1 MGGSCFVLADG
12 LAAVEDGGA
21 VEEEDV
27 LGIEGQPGAEALGL
41 EVADIHE
48 RDLCIGPCEQR
59 REAAGERIA
68 EDDERPVRL
77 CCRVGD
83 GQERFG
89 AGKED
94 RIRVLPC
101 QLLQIVDGQL
111 AAGLIVIDRAAAQR
125 VVCQIPQ
132 RLRLQR
138 QRRLPAETP

>member
-48 RDLCIGPCEQR
+48 RDLCIGPCKQR
-59 REAAGERIA
+59 CEAAGKRVA
-68 EDDERPVRL
+68 EDDEFPVRL
-77 CCRVGD
+77 CCRVRD
-83 GQERFG
+83 GQKRFG
-89 AGKED
+89 AGEED

-132 RLRLQR
+132 RLRQNR
-138 QRRLPAETP
+138 

>member
-41 EVADIHE
+41 EVSDIHE
-48 RDLCIGPCEQR
+48 RDLRIGSGEQR

-68 EDDERPVRL
+68 EDDEFPVRL
-77 CCRVGD
+77 CCRVRD
-83 GQERFG
+83 GQKRFG

-101 QLLQIVDGQL
+101 QLLQIIDG
-111 AAGLIVIDRAAAQR
+111 
-125 VVCQIPQ
+125 
-132 RLRLQR
+132 
-138 QRRLPAETP
+138 LPVS